1 MTRLKID
8 HDKALENLQ
17 LDFKTKLSAQEQEL
31 LKKSDQD
38 REDLTLKKNRVIGEL
53 ETECNESRIELNNV
67 NKEVKRLEGVVQE
80 GEKGLGSVSSQV
92 STLQLSLSQTRDK
105 LQEAQNSLAE
115 AHTKSRSFQ
124 VCR

>member
-53 ETECNESRIELNNV
+53 ETECNELRIELNNV

>member
-53 ETECNESRIELNNV
+53 ETECNELRIELNNV

-115 AHTKSRSFQ
+115 AHTKSQSFQ